1 MRCIHV
7 MVLVLALVLVT
18 GCAVP
23 PFEFNSETPNLNID
37 LSQKRP
43 LNIAIVVQDPMDY
56 TLFYKGQGG
65 YSRDGTA
72 ESRSRGFPI
81 ERDLSKISEETFS
94 QIFTQVV
101 VLRDLPQPG
110 QYDAVVNLSIGQI
123 LMKERVIV
131 TGETCDVTAD
141 WYMSVLDN
149 QNREIFSKKVTSPA
163 HNFKWSAMSPSRDMT
178 IGLNA
183 TLSVILSELARE
195 WGNIL
200 YAMKIPAT

>member
-1 MRCIHV
+1 
-7 MVLVLALVLVT
+7 MVVALALVLVT

-23 PFEFNSETPNLNID
+23 PFEFNPETPNLNID

-43 LNIAIVVQDPMDY
+43 LNIAIVVQEPMDY
-56 TLFYKGQGG
+56 TLFYRGQGG

-110 QYDAVVNLSIGQI
+110 QYDAVVNLSLGQI

-141 WYMSVLDN
+141 WYMTVLDK
-149 QNREIFSKKVTSPA
+149 QNREIFNKKGTSPS

-178 IGLNA
+178 IGLNE
-183 TLSVILSELARE
+183 TMSVILSELARE

-200 YAMKIPAT
+200 YTVKIPTT

>member
-1 MRCIHV
+1 MKLAQV
-7 MVLVLALVLVT
+7 MVMAGALVLIT

-23 PFEFNSETPNLNID
+23 PFEFNPETPNLNIE
-37 LSQKRP
+37 LSHKRP
-43 LNIAIVVQDPMDY
+43 LNIAIVVQEPMDY

-81 ERDLSKISEETFS
+81 EREISKISGETFS

-101 VLRDLPQPG
+101 ILRDLPQPG
-110 QYDAVVNLSIGQI
+110 QYDAVVSLSIGQI

-141 WYMSVLDN
+141 WYMSVLDK
-149 QNREIFSKKVTSPA
+149 QNREIFSKKGTSPS

-183 TLSVILSELARE
+183 TLSVILNELARE
-195 WGNIL
+195 WGTIFST
-200 YAMKIPAT
+200 MKIPTI